1 MESWISISYAGNYQL
16 AIDSFGYVDVGYPF
30 HMQAI
35 TNSDAGF
42 YIRKSV
48 GYPFHM
54 QAITNL

>member
-35 TNSDAGF
+35 TN
-42 YIRKSV
+42 
-48 GYPFHM
+48 
-54 QAITNL
+54 L

>member
-35 TNSDAGF
+35 TNRNGS
-42 YIRKSV
+42 RTS
-48 GYPFHM
+48 
-54 QAITNL
+54 LR